1 MSAISTKSVNP
12 SIACDSVSFAYPLGG
27 QVAPQLGQLGNLAA
41 NIVSG
46 AVVTPISGV
55 SQDQIYYT
63 AGVLGTGLPAG
74 SYVAY
79 SVANITNVI
88 GSMNSYIEVVSAADG
103 TTPITDSAGS
113 YIPPG
118 ASVEQTSVQIWY
130 FTAFQPF
137 MVYSRFRTA
146 PTGTNSGTPVDDGS
160 LQIIR
165 IA

>member
-1 MSAISTKSVNP
+1 MSAISSKSVNP
-12 SIACDSVSFAYPLGG
+12 SIACESVSFAYPLGY
-27 QVAPQLGQLGNLAA
+27 VPAPQLGQLGQNT
-41 NIVSG
+41 NIISG
-46 AVVTPISGV
+46 AITTPISGV

-74 SYVAY
+74 TYVAY

-88 GSMNSYIEVVSAADG
+88 GSMDSYIEVVDASDG
-103 TTPITDSAGS
+103 TTAISSSAGS

-118 ASVEQTSVQIWY
+118 ASVEQSSVNIWNFTTSN
-130 FTAFQPF
+130 AF

-146 PTGTNSGTPVDDGS
+146 ASGSNSGTPTDDGS
-160 LQIIR
+160 LQVIR

>member
-1 MSAISTKSVNP
+1 MSAISCKSVNP
-12 SIACDSVSFAYPLGG
+12 PVACEGVTFAYPSGY
-27 QVAPQLGQLGNLAA
+27 VPAPQLGQLGQNT
-41 NIVSG
+41 NIISG

-55 SQDQIYYT
+55 SQDQIYLT

-74 SYVAY
+74 TYVAY

-88 GSMNSYIEVVSAADG
+88 GSMNSYIEVVDASDG
-103 TTPITDSAGS
+103 TTAITDSAGS

-118 ASVEQTSVQIWY
+118 ASVEQTSVNIWN
-130 FTAFQPF
+130 FTSSIPF

-146 PTGTNSGTPVDDGS
+146 PSGTNSGTPVNDGS
-160 LQIIR
+160 LQVIR

>member
-1 MSAISTKSVNP
+1 MSAISSKSVNP

-27 QVAPQLGQLGNLAA
+27 QVAPQLGQLGQTT

-74 SYVAY
+74 TYVAY
-79 SVANITNVI
+79 SVANITNVV
-88 GSMNSYIEVVSAADG
+88 GSMNSYIEVVSASDG
-103 TTPITDSAGS
+103 STAITDSAGS
-113 YIPPG
+113 YLGPS
-118 ASVEQTSVQIWY
+118 ASVEQSSVNIWT

-137 MVYSRFRTA
+137 MVYSRWRTS
-146 PTGTNSGTPVDDGS
+146 PSGSDSGTPVDNGS
-160 LQIIR
+160 LQVIR

>member
-1 MSAISTKSVNP
+1 MSAISSKSVNP

-27 QVAPQLGQLGNLAA
+27 QVAPQLGQLGQNT

-55 SQDQIYYT
+55 SQDQIYLT

-74 SYVAY
+74 TYVAY

-88 GSMNSYIEVVSAADG
+88 GSMNSYIEVVDASDG
-103 TTPITDSAGS
+103 TTAITDSAGS

-118 ASVEQTSVQIWY
+118 ASVEQTSVNIWN

-146 PTGTNSGTPVDDGS
+146 PTGTNSGTPVNDGS
-160 LQIIR
+160 LQVIR